1 MMKERKPNRLHGYDY
16 SSDNLY
22 FITSCVHN
30 RICCFGEIVPV
41 NPEGTGRDLSLHPND
56 SGSSVR
62 TGRDLSL
69 HPNDSESSVR
79 TGRDLSVQPHS
90 PKMILNEFGEI
101 AENQWHWLAEQY
113 PYVVLHAFVV
123 MPNHIHGIIEINR
136 MHIVRTGRDLSVQQ
150 SVDLSVQQ
158 SVDLSVQ
165 QSVDLSLQQSVDLSL
180 QQSVDLSLSKIKS
193 LSGLMGAY
201 KTTVSKQIHLM
212 GFTEFAWQRSFFEQ
226 IIRDRKAYNNISDY
240 IITNPARWEQ
250 DKLNNHE

>member
-56 SGSSVR
+56 SG
-62 TGRDLSL
+62 
-69 HPNDSESSVR
+69 SSVR

-136 MHIVRTGRDLSVQQ
+136 MHIVRTGRDLS
-150 SVDLSVQQ
+150 L
-158 SVDLSVQ
+158 Q